1 LHLNGSNENVKKVL
15 AKISNRNNLNTI
27 FKDLYAMSFCSNDE
41 TRRNMES
48 IHKFFGR
55 KNYHINDPSNKGYF
69 EDKSLAFNIKT
80 GVVFRDPKFKGKIYI
95 YLKLMILI

>member
-1 LHLNGSNENVKKVL
+1 
-15 AKISNRNNLNTI
+15 
-27 FKDLYAMSFCSNDE
+27 MSFCSNDE

-55 KNYHINDPSNKGYF
+55 KNYHITDPSNKGYF

-80 GVVFRDPKFKGKIYI
+80 GVVFRDLKVKGKIYI
-95 YLKLMILI
+95 P